1 MKISYLMVLN
11 LIINGLPS
19 ILIRLTVHI
28 CILSN
33 VLNLIINGLPS
44 ILIMKQKEKNFN
56 FGVLNLIIN
65 GLPSIQAL
73 QSAAD
78 KGYKGMF

>member
-1 MKISYLMVLN
+1 MKISYLM
-11 LIINGLPS
+11 
-19 ILIRLTVHI
+19 
-28 CILSN
+28 

>member
-44 ILIMKQKEKNFN
+44 I
-56 FGVLNLIIN
+56 
-65 GLPSIQAL
+65 QAL